1 MGRGAALSG
10 KLGIL
15 GGSGIQTMAALAG
28 GRRFEMA
35 TPWGAPSGPLLE
47 AELAGVPLVFL
58 ARHGVG
64 HRLSP
69 REVNYRA
76 NIAALKAAGCDAV
89 LALSACG
96 SFRAELPPGTLCLV
110 DQIVDRTHG
119 RQRTFF
125 GDGLVAHVSLAEPV
139 AHDLVAR
146 VAAAAEVAGL
156 PFRRGGTYLAMEGPA
171 FSTRAESLLNRAAG
185 LDVVGMTACP
195 EAALAREAELAYALV
210 AHVTDYDAWMEDE
223 AVTTAAVIAQLAANI
238 GEMERLVAAVA
249 AVLATDPLP
258 RPSRQGWERAL
269 DTAIITHPD
278 HWSDEAVARLRWLAP
293 RLFA

>member
-1 MGRGAALSG
+1 
-10 KLGIL
+10 
-15 GGSGIQTMAALAG
+15 
-28 GRRFEMA
+28 
-35 TPWGAPSGPLLE
+35 
-47 AELAGVPLVFL
+47 
-58 ARHGVG
+58 
-64 HRLSP
+64 LSP
-69 REVNYRA
+69 SEVPYRA
-76 NIAALKAAGCDAV
+76 NIAALKMAGVTDI
-89 LALSACG
+89 LSISACG
-96 SFRAELPPGTLCLV
+96 SLQEQYAPGHV
-110 DQIVDRTHG
+110 VAIDQFIDRTVS
-119 RQRTFF
+119 RVSSFF
-125 GDGLVAHVSLAEPV
+125 GAGLVAHVSMADPVCARLSGLAADALE
-139 AHDLVAR
+139 AAGGR
-146 VAAAAEVAGL
+146 VH
-156 PFRRGGTYLAMEGPA
+156 RGGTYLAMEGPA

-269 DTAIITHPD
+269 DTAILTHPE
-278 HWSDEAVARLRWLAP
+278 HWSEEGVARLRWLAP